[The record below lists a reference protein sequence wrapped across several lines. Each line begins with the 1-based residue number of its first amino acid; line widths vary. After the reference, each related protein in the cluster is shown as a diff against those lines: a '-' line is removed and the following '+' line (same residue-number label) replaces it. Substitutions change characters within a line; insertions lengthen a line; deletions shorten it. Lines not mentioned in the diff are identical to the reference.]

1 MSIISSPIS
10 KEQFNQLYTQ
20 RIQNYSPALK
30 LNAINYFAVSVG
42 AFPYLDALVNGS
54 ISIPESLT
62 DEVIETIIS
71 YIPKGKLPT
80 EASIQK
86 IKSEYPHIEVD
97 YTNQYIFVGDI
108 ADFTASFFPGM
119 LPSVSKVIVEHL
131 VFMKVVN
138 LLGTSTTPK
147 KRFLLLKNWD
157 ISEVGILTIKNRIE
171 AFSEKTY
178 NEFSDALKNYVAV
191 ADQSIRNYNIDQQYL
206 LDLIDRMSKRIVELE
221 TTLETQQKEGLNG
234 YLLSWH

>member
-10 KEQFNQLYTQ
+10 KEDFNKLYTQ
-20 RIQNYSPALK
+20 RIENYSPALK
-30 LNAINYFAVSVG
+30 LNAINYFAVCVG
-42 AFPYLDALVNGS
+42 AFPYLDGLVNGS
-54 ISIPESLT
+54 ISTPESLT

-80 EASIQK
+80 PSAIQK
-86 IKSEYPHIEVD
+86 IRDEYPHIEVD
-97 YTNQYIFVGDI
+97 YTNQFIFVGDV
-108 ADFTASFFPGM
+108 ADFTASFFSGM

-138 LLGTSTTPK
+138 ILGTSS

-157 ISEVGILTIKNRIE
+157 ISEVGILTIKSRIE
-171 AFSEKTY
+171 VFTEKTY
-178 NEFSDALKNYVAV
+178 NEFSDALKSYVAV